1 MVKDIFAPVVKTLFI
16 PEGNPGVR
24 EIKEIRAL
32 PRMTQAEGDDQEL
45 IISGEMDLSI
55 RYLPI
60 NDADEDIPWRSIE
73 LKENESW
80 NPEENEEQVI
90 SRLKSA
96 LKEDVEVPHHERF
109 PEEVQLRITVPFSL
123 AVDTE
128 GLYRDHPLI
137 MNPAVHSN
145 NWYLVSPKAI
155 EYEAVLQLITE
166 EDEEP
171 VLRSEEA
178 LEEETRE
185 AASAEPVILEEETRE
200 AVSAELEILEE
211 EIREAVSEEPAI
223 LEEESREAA
232 SAEPVILEEETRE
245 AVSAEPEI
253 LEEEIREAASAEPV
267 ILEEESREAVSAEPV
282 ILEEETREA
291 VSAEPVILEEEIRE
305 VSSIKPILREVY
317 NARENEMIP
326 LPQPRKPAQETIKE
340 KDVRFD
346 SSEKRSY
353 FQIKFYR
360 VQAGENLDDVAN
372 KFGLPRER
380 IRTFN
385 AVHEEEIRA
394 GLLLSIPKR
403 KN

>member
-185 AASAEPVILEEETRE
+185 A
-200 AVSAELEILEE
+200 
-211 EIREAVSEEPAI
+211 VSE
-223 LEEESREAA
+223 
-232 SAEPVILEEETRE
+232 EPVILEEETRE

-282 ILEEETREA
+282 ILEEETRET